1 MNELLSLKID
11 RMNRLEGES
20 KVKAFCDL
28 VFGDLFLVKGFKV
41 VEGEKG
47 LFVSMPQQQGKHG
60 KWFNIFWPIT
70 TELKEY
76 IGEVVLQA
84 YKGEEQ

>member
-1 MNELLSLKID
+1 MNELLSLKVD
-11 RMNRLEGES
+11 RMTRLEGES

-28 VFGDLFLVKGFKV
+28 VFGDLFLVKGFRV

-47 LFVSMPQQQGKHG
+47 LFVGMPQQQGKQG
-60 KWFNIFWPIT
+60 KWFTVFWPIT

-76 IGEVVLQA
+76 IGEVIMQA
-84 YKGEEQ
+84 YKGEG